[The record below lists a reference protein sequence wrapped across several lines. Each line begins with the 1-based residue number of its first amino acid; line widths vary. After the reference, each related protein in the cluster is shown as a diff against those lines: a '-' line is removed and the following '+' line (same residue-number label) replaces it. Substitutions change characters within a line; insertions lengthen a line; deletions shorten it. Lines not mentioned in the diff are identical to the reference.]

1 MITEEQIL
9 HALSH
14 VDDPDLNKDLVTLNM
29 IENINIESDRVS
41 FDVVLTTPACP
52 MKDMIQNACINAV
65 KHFVDKD
72 LQVAPNMTSKVT
84 SGRDKSELLPGVR
97 NIIAVASGKG
107 GVGKS
112 TVAVNLA
119 LSLARSGAS
128 VGILDADIYGPSI
141 PTMFGLNGQHPKMVD
156 DKIQPL
162 EKNGIKVLSIGF
174 LVDDKQAIIW
184 RGPMASSAITQLISD
199 VNWGSLDYLL
209 IDLPPGTGD
218 IHLTIAQSV
227 PLTGSVVVTTPQEVA
242 LADCRKAIGMFNNAH
257 IKIPVLGIVENMS
270 YFTPPELPDNKY
282 YLFGKNGGV
291 NLAAEFKFPLL
302 GQLPLVENIRERGD
316 AGNLDTD
323 LPPILKKPYDHVAS
337 EMARQIAILN
347 QNTIQT
353 NEVSSNS

>member
-1 MITEEQIL
+1 MISKEQIL
-9 HALSH
+9 SALSH

-29 IENINIESDRVS
+29 IQNIEIESKRVK

-52 MKDMIQNACINAV
+52 MKDMIRNACVNAV
-65 KHFVDKD
+65 HHLVD
-72 LQVAPNMTSKVT
+72 QNIEVIPNMTSNVT
-84 SGRDKSELLPGVR
+84 SGRDAVDVLPDVR

-141 PTMFGLNGQHPKMVD
+141 PTMFGLKGEHPQMVD
-156 DKIQPL
+156 EKIQPL

-174 LVDDKQAIIW
+174 LVDEKQAIIW
-184 RGPMASSAITQLISD
+184 RGPMASSAIKQLITD

-242 LADCRKAIGMFNNAH
+242 LADCRKAIGMFNNSL

-291 NLAAEFKFPLL
+291 RLAAEYKSPML
-302 GQLPLVENIRERGD
+302 GQIPLVEDIRERGD
-316 AGNLDTD
+316 IGELDTD
-323 LPPILKKPYDHVAS
+323 LPDQLKRPYDHVAS
-337 EMARQIAILN
+337 ELARQIAIAN
-347 QNTIQT
+347 QQAIQT
-353 NEVSSNS
+353 KEVSSKP